1 MNRRDDELLWVP
13 ENDSQGRTANQ
24 EVVEEAHAV
33 WRRALAH
40 IDRHCHD
47 TSEAAAI
54 MEATVF
60 TISRLMERKVI
71 RNLRSFTY
79 LVFRRKVLRHLQ
91 KESRYVP
98 LDSLPEDQFMVDC
111 VYAYENELEVKLF
124 LRRLDRKIQTMF
136 SMRSAGYSW
145 KEIGE
150 ALGLPP
156 HNAES
161 QFGYRVQKQI
171 EKLNAA
177 DDKKAARRRNDE
189 QD

>member
-1 MNRRDDELLWVP
+1 MKQRDDELLWVP
-13 ENDSQGRTANQ
+13 ENDSQGRTVNK
-24 EVVEEAHAV
+24 EVLKEAHAV

-40 IDRHCHD
+40 IERRCSD
-47 TSEAAAI
+47 TSQANAI
-54 MEATVF
+54 MESTVF

-91 KESRYVP
+91 KESRYVS
-98 LDSLPEDQFMVDC
+98 LDSLPEEQFMVDC
-111 VYAYENELEVKLF
+111 VSAYENELEVKLF
-124 LRRLDRKIQTMF
+124 LRRLDHRVQTMF

-145 KEIGE
+145 KEIGD

-161 QFGYRVQKQI
+161 QFGYRIQKQI
-171 EKLNAA
+171 EKLNAG
-177 DDKKAARRRNDE
+177 DDKEEKR
-189 QD
+189 

>member
-1 MNRRDDELLWVP
+1 M
-13 ENDSQGRTANQ
+13 
-24 EVVEEAHAV
+24 

-40 IDRHCHD
+40 IERHCHD
-47 TSEAAAI
+47 TSQATAI

-60 TISRLMERKVI
+60 TISRLMERKMI
-71 RNLRSFTY
+71 HHLRSFTY
-79 LVFRRKVLRHLQ
+79 LVFRRKVLKHLQ
-91 KESRYVP
+91 KESRFVP

-111 VYAYENELEVKLF
+111 VSAYENELEVELF
-124 LRRLDRKIQTMF
+124 MRRLDRRIQTMF

-177 DDKKAARRRNDE
+177 DDKEASRKQSDE
-189 QD
+189 N